1 MSFTE
6 TFEDP
11 AMIKDMIVE
20 IRKFADLKEYQEIKK
35 IDRLQFEFALRDIFP
50 TFSEEHPFLF
60 RKIVLGDDLTFLYK
74 MLDGIDKIKS
84 GEASVKDIEQ
94 DLGKDLADA
103 YVYPALN
110 AAANSN
116 VTVDAEPRKKPAFSL
131 SLDQF
136 TNPNI
141 LNS

>member
-1 MSFTE
+1 MSFIE

-11 AMIKDMIVE
+11 EMIKTMIGE
-20 IRKFADLKEYQEIKK
+20 IKKFAELLEYQEIKK
-35 IDRLQFEFALRDIFP
+35 IDKLQFEFAMRDIFP
-50 TFSEEHPFLF
+50 IFAEEHPFLF
-60 RKIVLGDDLTFLYK
+60 KKIAMGDDLTFLYK
-74 MLDGIDKIKS
+74 MLDGISQIKNGS
-84 GEASVKDIEQ
+84 LSIKEVEQ
-94 DLGKDLADA
+94 GLGNDLANA

-110 AAANSN
+110 AKANSN

>member
-1 MSFTE
+1 MNFTE

-11 AMIKDMIVE
+11 VMIKNMIS
-20 IRKFADLKEYQEIKK
+20 EIKK
-35 IDRLQFEFALRDIFP
+35 FAELPEYQQVKKIDKLQFEFALRDIFP

-60 RKIVLGDDLTFLYK
+60 RKIAMGDDLTFLYK
-74 MLDGIDKIKS
+74 MLDGIDKIKNGS
-84 GEASVKDIEQ
+84 ASVKEVEQ

-116 VTVDAEPRKKPAFSL
+116 VTVDTQPKKKPDFSL
-131 SLDQF
+131 SLEQF
-136 TNPNI
+136 TDPNI

>member
-1 MSFTE
+1 MNFIE

-11 AMIKDMIVE
+11 EMIKNIIVE
-20 IRKFADLKEYQEIKK
+20 IKKFAELPEYQEIKK

-50 TFSEEHPFLF
+50 TFSQEHPFLF
-60 RKIVLGDDLTFLYK
+60 RKIVMGDDLAFLYK
-74 MLDGIDKIKS
+74 MLEGITKIKN
-84 GEASVKDIEQ
+84 GTLSVKEVEQ
-94 DLGKDLADA
+94 DLGNDLANT

-110 AAANSN
+110 AKANSN
-116 VTVDAEPRKKPAFSL
+116 VTVDAEPRKKPDFSL